1 MTPRDEKPKPGE
13 EAKEAK
19 PSRTAEARRI
29 VEEYATDLR
38 EIIKKLRG
46 GSIEPMTLLRLDV
59 HPL

>member
-1 MTPRDEKPKPGE
+1 MKKRRKPSPRAQPRRDEY
-13 EAKEAK
+13 
-19 PSRTAEARRI
+19 
-29 VEEYATDLR
+29 VEEYANHLR